1 MRTHSNSTFRRF
13 SGALLGA
20 AVLLAAISASAQVVI
35 SQPLSSTSGL
45 NNDGQSFTPS
55 IHTSGTFA
63 SANAY
68 LTQFTFVTSNTLN
81 ATNAPVYLLIFSDF
95 SGSVGSGLIQASTN
109 TQAWQTLGTGA
120 TATFDFAGDVALD
133 TGTKYYAVFSES
145 PTMYAFPS
153 GSGGRNVMWNSGD
166 AYSGGAMLSSGGEYG
181 GTDVQFTA
189 TFATSAI
196 PEPSAYAALFG
207 LSAVGFAM
215 WQKKARHRRTL
226 F

>member
-1 MRTHSNSTFRRF
+1 MRTHSHSTFRRF

-20 AVLLAAISASAQVVI
+20 AVMLAAIPANAQVVI

-45 NNDGQSFTPS
+45 NNDGQSFTPG

-63 SANAY
+63 SSNAY
-68 LTQFTFVTSNTLN
+68 LIQFAFVTSNTLN
-81 ATNAPVYLLIFSDF
+81 STNAPVYLLIFSNF
-95 SGSVGSGLIQASTN
+95 SSYVGSGLIQASTN

-153 GSGGRNVMWNSGD
+153 GSAGRNVMWNSD
-166 AYSGGAMLSSGGEYG
+166 AYSGGEMLSSGGEYG